1 MFSMNTLELLEDLP
15 ISRKLS
21 FQQIKKISKYCV
33 ILDYAEKETL
43 FSKNVE
49 FPYVGIIIS
58 GKVKYSFTDPLS
70 KKKIK
75 LGSFKKYPVGMFHF
89 LESKQQDIS
98 IKAVE
103 PTKILAIDYD
113 VLKVLEKKFPLFTTL
128 LYKSII
134 KLQMAITKRI
144 LNIVVK
150 LVYK

>member
-1 MFSMNTLELLEDLP
+1 MNKLELLEELP

-21 FQQIKKISKYCV
+21 YQQIKKISKYCV
-33 ILDYAEKETL
+33 ILDFSEKETI
-43 FSKNVE
+43 FSNKIE
-49 FPYVGIIIS
+49 FPYIGIIIS
-58 GKVKYSFTDPLS
+58 GKVKYSYADSLS

-103 PTKILAIDYD
+103 PTKILAINYD
-113 VLKVLEKKFPLFTTL
+113 DLKILEKKYPLFTAL

-150 LVYK
+150 LAYK